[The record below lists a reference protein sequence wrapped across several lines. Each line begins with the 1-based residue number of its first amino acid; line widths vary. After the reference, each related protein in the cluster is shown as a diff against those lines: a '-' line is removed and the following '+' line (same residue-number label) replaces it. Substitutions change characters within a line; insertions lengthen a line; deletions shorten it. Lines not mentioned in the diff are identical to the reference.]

1 MTVTT
6 VGQDSDLLV
15 DLAADLDGSFHR
27 LVLAHQDRLYG
38 FALRLSGNSQDAEEI
53 AQDAFVRGYRALKE
67 YEPERVRSLAVGP
80 WLHRIALN
88 AFRNRYRRKAHPMVP
103 LSGGE
108 EDGSPELELRDGAAV
123 QPEVV
128 AERAEERAR
137 LVGLLAALPEGYRVA
152 VVLRHVQGLPYG
164 EVAELLGVPVGT
176 AKARVHRGLKLLR
189 AGLERAERR
198 ELVGRRCADG

>member
-1 MTVTT
+1 MTVITA
-6 VGQDSDLLV
+6 GQDSDLLV

-38 FALRLSGNSQDAEEI
+38 FALRLSGNPQDAEEI
-53 AQDAFVRGYRALKE
+53 AQDAFVRGYRALKK
-67 YEPERVRSLAVGP
+67 YEPERVRSLAMGP

-88 AFRNRYRRKAHPMVP
+88 VFRNRYRRKTLPTVLLP
-103 LSGGE
+103 GGE
-108 EDGSPELELRDGAAV
+108 EDGAPELELRDGAAL

-128 AERAEERAR
+128 AERVEEQVR
-137 LVGLLAALPEGYRVA
+137 LAGLLAELPEGYRIA
-152 VVLRHVQGLPYG
+152 VVLRHVQGLPYL
-164 EVAELLGVPVGT
+164 EVGQMLGVPVGT

-189 AGLERAERR
+189 AGIERAERS